1 MEKTGRYMCW
11 GTRRP
16 VFLCR
21 FCYLSGGIFDLLG
34 QSGLQLLE
42 KKYNELINSRGVLMK
57 VRIEIDE
64 RLQEDEVIIRCSQVD
79 SGIIK
84 LQEAVRDIGSKD
96 WCMTLRMKDTEY
108 YIPLDEILF
117 FETEEKSVWAH
128 TADKM
133 FETSYKLYEL
143 EKILPGYFMRISKST
158 IVNVNGIYSI
168 TRNLTASSV
177 VEFTGS
183 AKKVYVSR
191 NYYKVLAERLGERR
205 RRI

>member
-1 MEKTGRYMCW
+1 
-11 GTRRP
+11 
-16 VFLCR
+16 
-21 FCYLSGGIFDLLG
+21 
-34 QSGLQLLE
+34 
-42 KKYNELINSRGVLMK
+42 MK

-64 RLQEDEVIIRCSQVD
+64 RLQEDELIIRCSQVD

-117 FETEEKSVWAH
+117 FETEEKNVRAH

-143 EKILPGYFMRISKST
+143 EKMLPGHFMRISKST
-158 IVNVNGIYSI
+158 IVNMDRIYSI